1 MRAAI
6 YAIALLALLAVVAVV
21 GVSGGVFSTTPPAP
35 PITTVDLVAFVDLQ
49 GRVMAAEPDGSNPT
63 WLSPEEGFY
72 TWPTWS
78 PDGRSVAFSG
88 VSTGEGR
95 RGPLTLFVRPV
106 GEDGSRGARNR
117 QPQHLLFVRPIGE
130 DGSRGARAVFVNRRG
145 FGPVLPSMPHYTLW
159 SPDSRWLGIMANT
172 PMGLSLLL
180 DDPQDDEEAKHLLA
194 GAPLYASWSANST
207 DMLVHAGLGH
217 HSVTASDAPAVDSLD
232 ILAAGYRVPAWRP
245 GSRSVAYVSETPDGA
260 GTLYLDDPTQG
271 RRTPLDETR
280 GVTAFLW
287 SPDGDTLAVAHSGQ
301 PSPATGGFVYR
312 GVRLISPEGER
323 RDVEIDEI
331 VVAFFW
337 SPNGRMIAYVT
348 FAEDGEGLRWNV
360 LDVASGQ
367 RWPLV
372 DFIPTRDQMS
382 LLIFFDQFAYS
393 HRVWSPD
400 SRAIVFAG
408 GVVGNVGVSASLSPR
423 ETPRVLVL
431 SVEPASTAQTLA
443 DGILATWSP
452 R

>member
-49 GRVMAAEPDGSNPT
+49 GRVVVAEPDGSNPT
-63 WLSPEEGFY
+63 RLSPEQGFY

-95 RGPLTLFVRPV
+95 RGPLTLFVHPV
-106 GEDGSRGARNR
+106 GEDGS
-117 QPQHLLFVRPIGE
+117 GE
-130 DGSRGARAVFVNRRG
+130 ARAVYVNRRG

-180 DDPQDDEEAKHLLA
+180 DDPQDDEEATLLLA
-194 GAPLYASWSANST
+194 GAPLYASWSANSAS
-207 DMLVHAGLGH
+207 MLVHAGLGH
-217 HSVTASDAPAVDSLD
+217 HSVTASDAPAVDNLD

-245 GSRSVAYVSETPDGA
+245 GSRSVAYVSETPDGV

-301 PSPATGGFVYR
+301 PSRVTGGFVYQ
-312 GVRLISPEGER
+312 GIRLLSPDGER
-323 RDVEIDEI
+323 REVEIDEI

-348 FAEDGEGLRWNV
+348 FAEGVEGLRWNI

-393 HRVWSPD
+393 HRVWAPD

-408 GVVGNVGVSASLSPR
+408 GIVGNVGVSASLWLQEIPK
-423 ETPRVLVL
+423 VLVL
-431 SVEPASTAQTLA
+431 SVEPASTAQTLD
-443 DGILATWSP
+443 DGIMATWSP

>member
-1 MRAAI
+1 MRAAVYVI
-6 YAIALLALLAVVAVV
+6 SLLALLAVVAVV
-21 GVSGGVFSTTPPAP
+21 GVSGGAISTTPPAP
-35 PITTVDLVAFVDLQ
+35 PNTTVDLVAYVDLQ
-49 GRVMAAEPDGSNPT
+49 GRVMVAEPDGSNPT
-63 WLSPEEGFY
+63 RLSPGEGFY
-72 TWPTWS
+72 TWPAWS
-78 PDGRSVAFSG
+78 PDGRSVTFSG
-88 VSTGEGR
+88 VSTEEGR
-95 RGPLTLFVRPV
+95 RRPLTLFVRPV
-106 GEDGSRGARNR
+106 GEDGS
-117 QPQHLLFVRPIGE
+117 GE
-130 DGSRGARAVFVNRRG
+130 ARAVFVNERG
-145 FGPVLPSMPHYTLW
+145 FGPVLPSMPHYMLW
-159 SPDSRWLGIMANT
+159 SPNGDWLGIMANT
-172 PMGLSLLL
+172 PNGLSLLL
-180 DDPQDDEEAKHLLA
+180 DDPQDDEDASFVLT
-194 GAPLYASWSANST
+194 GAPLYASWSSNST
-207 DMLVHAGLGH
+207 DLLVHAGLGH
-217 HSVTASDAPAVDSLD
+217 HSVTASEAPAVENLD

-245 GSRSVAYVSETPDGA
+245 GTRSVAYVSETPDGE
-260 GTLYLDDPTQG
+260 GTLYLDDPVQG

-301 PSPATGGFVYR
+301 SSRVTGGFVYQ
-312 GVRLISPEGER
+312 GIRLISPEGER

-337 SPNGRMIAYVT
+337 SPNGEMIAYVT
-348 FAEDGEGLRWNV
+348 FAEGVDGLRWNI

-382 LLIFFDQFAYS
+382 ILIFFDQFAYS

-400 SRAIVFAG
+400 SRAVVFAG
-408 GVVGNVGVSASLSPR
+408 GIVGNVGVSASLSLQEIPK
-423 ETPRVLVL
+423 VLVL

>member
-1 MRAAI
+1 MRVAA
-6 YAIALLALLAVVAVV
+6 YAISLLALLAAVAVV
-21 GVSGGVFSTTPPAP
+21 GVSGGALSTTPPAP
-35 PITTVDLVAFVDLQ
+35 PNTTVDLVAYVDLQ

-63 WLSPEEGFY
+63 RLSPEQGYY
-72 TWPTWS
+72 TWPAWS

-88 VSTGEGR
+88 VAAEVGR
-95 RGPLTLFVRPV
+95 RGPLTLFVRP
-106 GEDGSRGARNR
+106 
-117 QPQHLLFVRPIGE
+117 IGE
-130 DGSRGARAVFVNRRG
+130 DGSGEARAVFVNERG

-159 SPDSRWLGIMANT
+159 SPDGEWLGIMANT
-172 PMGLSLLL
+172 PSGLSLLL
-180 DDPQDDEEAKHLLA
+180 DDPQDDKEAGLLLT
-194 GAPLYASWSANST
+194 GAPLYASWSGNST

-217 HSVTASDAPAVDSLD
+217 HSVTADEAPAVESLD

-245 GSRSVAYVSETPDGA
+245 GTRSVAYVSETPDGA
-260 GTLYLDDPTQG
+260 GTLYLDDAAQG
-271 RRTPLDETR
+271 RRKALDEAR

-301 PSPATGGFVYR
+301 PSRATGGFVYQ
-312 GVRLISPEGER
+312 GIRLITPEGER
-323 RDVEIDEI
+323 RAVEVDEI

-348 FAEDGEGLRWNV
+348 FAEGAEGLRWNI

-372 DFIPTRDQMS
+372 DFVPTRDQMN
-382 LLIFFDQFAYS
+382 LLVFFDQFAYS

-400 SRAIVFAG
+400 SRALVFAG
-408 GVVGNVGVSASLSPR
+408 GIVGNVGVSASLSLQ
-423 ETPRVLVL
+423 ETPKVLVL

>member
-1 MRAAI
+1 MRAAFYVI
-6 YAIALLALLAVVAVV
+6 SLLVLLAAVAVV
-21 GVSGGVFSTTPPAP
+21 GVSGGALSTTPPAP
-35 PITTVDLVAFVDLQ
+35 PNTTVDLVAYVDLQ

-63 WLSPEEGFY
+63 RLSPEDGFY
-72 TWPTWS
+72 TWPAWS
-78 PDGRSVAFSG
+78 PDGRRVAFSG
-88 VSTGEGR
+88 VTAGEGR

-106 GEDGSRGARNR
+106 GEDRS
-117 QPQHLLFVRPIGE
+117 GE
-130 DGSRGARAVFVNRRG
+130 ARAVFVNERG
-145 FGPVLPSMPHYTLW
+145 FGPVLPSMPHYMLW
-159 SPDSRWLGIMANT
+159 SPNGRWLGVMANT
-172 PMGLSLLL
+172 PSGLSLLL
-180 DDPQDDEEAKHLLA
+180 DDPRDDEEAGLLLA

-217 HSVTASDAPAVDSLD
+217 HSVTASEAPTVDDLD

-245 GSRSVAYVSETPDGA
+245 GTRSVAYVSETPDGA
-260 GTLYLDDPTQG
+260 GTLYLDDPAKG
-271 RRTPLDETR
+271 RRTPLDEVR

-301 PSPATGGFVYR
+301 PSRVTGGFVYQ
-312 GVRLISPEGER
+312 GIRLITPEGER

-348 FAEDGEGLRWNV
+348 FAEGGEGLRWNI

-382 LLIFFDQFAYS
+382 ILIFFDQFAYS
-393 HRVWSPD
+393 HRAWSPD
-400 SRAIVFAG
+400 SRSIVFAG
-408 GVVGNVGVSASLSPR
+408 AVVGNVGLSASLSLQEIPK
-423 ETPRVLVL
+423 VLVL
-431 SVEPASTAQTLA
+431 PVEPASTAQTLA
-443 DGILATWSP
+443 EGILATWSP

>member
-1 MRAAI
+1 MRAAV

-35 PITTVDLVAFVDLQ
+35 PITTVDLVAYVDLQ
-49 GRVMAAEPDGSNPT
+49 GRVVAAEPDGANPT
-63 WLSPEEGFY
+63 RLSPEEGFY

-88 VSTGEGR
+88 VSTEEGR

-106 GEDGSRGARNR
+106 GEDGSGEAR
-117 QPQHLLFVRPIGE
+117 
-130 DGSRGARAVFVNRRG
+130 SVFVNERG

-159 SPDSRWLGIMANT
+159 SPDGRWLAIMANT
-172 PMGLSLLL
+172 PSGLSLLL
-180 DDPQDDEEAKHLLA
+180 DDPQDDEEAAHLLA
-194 GAPLYASWSANST
+194 GAPLYASWSANSA

-217 HSVTASDAPAVDSLD
+217 HAVAANDVPAVDNLD

-245 GSRSVAYVSETPDGA
+245 GTRSVAYVSETPDGA
-260 GTLYLDDPTQG
+260 GTLYLDDPVQG

-301 PSPATGGFVYR
+301 TSPATGGFVYR

-348 FAEDGEGLRWNV
+348 FAEGGEGLRWNI

-408 GVVGNVGVSASLSPR
+408 GIVGNVGVSASLSLQ
-423 ETPRVLVL
+423 ETPKVLVL
-431 SVEPASTAQTLA
+431 SVEPASTAQTLD
-443 DGILATWSP
+443 DGIMATWSP